1 MKRISLALAAAVAV
15 LVAYAAVP
23 AVPAVTAMSTPKLVG
38 TVGPGFTI
46 KLKRNGQKVT
56 TLKAGKYT
64 LVVSDK
70 AGIHNF
76 VLEGKGFEKA
86 VTTVPFTG
94 TKTMTVTLKKG
105 KYEYYCEP
113 HETQMHGD
121 FKVT

>member
-1 MKRISLALAAAVAV
+1 MKRIRLALAAAVAV

-70 AGIHNF
+70 ASIHNF

-94 TKTMTVTLKKG
+94 TKTVTVTLKKG
-105 KYEYYCEP
+105 KYEYYCQP

>member
-1 MKRISLALAAAVAV
+1 MKRIRLALAAAVAV
-15 LVAYAAVP
+15 LVAFA
-23 AVPAVTAMSTPKLVG
+23 AVPAVTAMSKPKLVG
-38 TVGPGFTI
+38 TVGPDFTI

-64 LVVSDK
+64 FVVSDK
-70 AGIHNF
+70 ARIHNF

-94 TKTMTVTLKKG
+94 TKTVTVTLKKG

-113 HETQMHGD
+113 HHTQMHGE